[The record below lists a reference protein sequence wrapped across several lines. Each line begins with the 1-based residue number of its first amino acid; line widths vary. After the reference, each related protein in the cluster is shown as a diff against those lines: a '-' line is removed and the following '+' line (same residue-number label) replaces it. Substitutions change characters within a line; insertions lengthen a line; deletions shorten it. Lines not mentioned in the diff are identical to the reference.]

1 MADQTHR
8 TDDGHA
14 PGSDTP
20 APTRR
25 AGARGAD
32 VRDAVAEM
40 TVRAHEISQDAGA
53 RMTTALRDVINA
65 AAGLAGFAVESARD
79 LVQFMVRRGQMSASE
94 AEQLL
99 RDAEAAHARQ
109 VKANPPAA
117 RPAATEPAK
126 AGTRSAAKGAT
137 SATTK
142 APARTPA
149 KAPARK
155 AAPAKAET
163 TKGGARPAKAAAPAK
178 VAPAK
183 AAPKTASKAAAKT
196 AKATRA
202 PSAKA
207 GAKGAAKPAKAT
219 SKATAK
225 AAPKKAVRRK

>member
-14 PGSDTP
+14 PGSETP

-53 RMTTALRDVINA
+53 RMTSALRDVINA

-94 AEQLL
+94 AELLL

-109 VKANPPAA
+109 VKANPPATK
-117 RPAATEPAK
+117 PQAAPAK
-126 AGTRSAAKGAT
+126 AGTKSAAKRAP

-142 APARTPA
+142 APA

-163 TKGGARPAKAAAPAK
+163 TKGAARPAKAASPAK
-178 VAPAK
+178 G
-183 AAPKTASKAAAKT
+183 AAKTASKAAAKT
-196 AKATRA
+196 AKATRT

>member
-14 PGSDTP
+14 PGSETP

-109 VKANPPAA
+109 VKANPPA
-117 RPAATEPAK
+117 
-126 AGTRSAAKGAT
+126 
-137 SATTK
+137 TK
-142 APARTPA
+142 PQ
-149 KAPARK
+149 
-155 AAPAKAET
+155 AAPLVVSALA
-163 TKGGARPAKAAAPAK
+163 GAA
-178 VAPAK
+178 
-183 AAPKTASKAAAKT
+183 KTASKAAAKT

-225 AAPKKAVRRK
+225 AASKKAVRRK

>member
-14 PGSDTP
+14 PGSETP

-53 RMTTALRDVINA
+53 RMTSALRDVINA

-109 VKANPPAA
+109 VKANPPATK
-117 RPAATEPAK
+117 PQAAPAK
-126 AGTRSAAKGAT
+126 AGTKSAAKRAT

-142 APARTPA
+142 APA

-163 TKGGARPAKAAAPAK
+163 TKGAARPAKAAAPAK
-178 VAPAK
+178 G
-183 AAPKTASKAAAKT
+183 AAKTASKAAAKT
-196 AKATRA
+196 AKATRT